1 MVGIVASKILER
13 FYRPVVILGIDPET
27 GNCKGS
33 ARSIPGF
40 DIYAALLSC
49 KDVMDHFGGH
59 PSAAGM
65 SLHRDRLEAFEQGL
79 HRYAEDALEAEHL
92 IAVCE
97 ADLEASLSEVSV
109 PILEQMEQLGPF
121 GMANAVP
128 KIVFRDVV
136 IKDVRKIG
144 KEGNI

>member
-1 MVGIVASKILER
+1 
-13 FYRPVVILGIDPET
+13 
-27 GNCKGS
+27 
-33 ARSIPGF
+33 
-40 DIYAALLSC
+40 IYAALHSC

-65 SLHRDRLEAFEQGL
+65 SLHRDRLEEFEQGL
-79 HRYAEDALEAEHL
+79 YRYAEEALEEEQLVA
-92 IAVCE
+92 ICE

-109 PILEQMEQLGPF
+109 SVIEQIEQLSPF

-136 IKDVRKIG
+136 IKEVRKIG
-144 KEGNI
+144 KEGKHLKLRLQQKREVMDAISFG

>member
-1 MVGIVASKILER
+1 
-13 FYRPVVILGIDPET
+13 
-27 GNCKGS
+27 
-33 ARSIPGF
+33 
-40 DIYAALLSC
+40 
-49 KDVMDHFGGH
+49 
-59 PSAAGM
+59 M
-65 SLHRDRLEAFEQGL
+65 SLHRDRLEEFEQGL
-79 HRYAEDALEAEHL
+79 LRYAEEALEEEHL
-92 IAVCE
+92 IAICE

-109 PILEQMEQLGPF
+109 PVIEQIEQLGPF